1 MKTINNSYLRH
12 LESAVID
19 RLKWLVP
26 SFIGTKILTYLSLLC
41 SLLMLGCYAMAA
53 GNRLYL
59 LLACIFIM
67 GEWIF
72 DCLDGAIGRDRKE
85 GYVRWGYY
93 MDHFF
98 DYLFAAFIC
107 LGFYLYHP
115 QPVLELFFFTVLAS
129 AHMVS
134 AFLFHDALGGK
145 EGLIVTFLKF
155 SPIEFRLSVIIFNTA
170 LFIFPDWSDI
180 IFCFVIRTAD
190 ILMAVALIIIL
201 HINQKRLSKLDESE
215 RDSEKGKA

>member
-1 MKTINNSYLRH
+1 VKTVNNSYLRQV
-12 LESAVID
+12 EFSVIEK
-19 RLKWLVP
+19 LKRWVP
-26 SFIGTKILTYLSLLC
+26 YFIGTKALTYLSLLC
-41 SLLMLGCYAMAA
+41 SMLMLGCYMMAA
-53 GNRLYL
+53 GNRLFL
-59 LLACIFIM
+59 MLASLFIL

-115 QPVLELFFFTVLAS
+115 QPVLELFSFTILAS

-145 EGLIVTFLKF
+145 DGLLVTFLKF
-155 SPIEFRLSVIIFNTA
+155 SPIEFRLSVILFNTV
-170 LFIFPDWSDI
+170 LFIFPNFADI
-180 IFCFVIRTAD
+180 IFIYVIRTAN
-190 ILMAVALIIIL
+190 ILMAAALIIIL
-201 HINQKRLSKLDESE
+201 HINQKRLSRLDESE
-215 RDSEKGKA
+215 RDR

>member
-1 MKTINNSYLRH
+1 VKTINNSYLRH